1 VACPAGSSIARAQ
14 AKVERSSLEMAD
26 LFRLYGDQL
35 GPLSGRQA
43 HVARAIIHCRTAA
56 LGGHVRQCTRCAE
69 REISYNSCRDRHC
82 PKCGAL
88 AQARWVEARQKDLL
102 PVQYFHVVFTVPDV
116 LNALF
121 RAHPKPAYDLLFGAV
136 AETLQEV
143 ALNPTH
149 LGAQIGLIAVLHT
162 WTQTLLYH
170 PHIHCIVPGGGLSPS
185 ADRWIGAR
193 PDFFLPVRVLSRVF
207 RGKLLSKL
215 KAALAGADPQVA
227 ATLQKAA
234 QPNWVVY
241 CKAPFAGPEQVLRY
255 LGRYTHRIAISNQR
269 LVSLKNDQVTFRWK
283 DRADDNKTKLMTLD
297 AVSFLKRF
305 LLHVL
310 PRHLVRIRHYGLL
323 ANPVRRKQIARC
335 RELLAAPS
343 LPDVPPPEWIPP
355 EKTKTEEET
364 WIELLYRLTGK
375 DLSVCPR
382 CREGKMKI
390 VEQFSP
396 VPPVPPRGLSP

>member
-1 VACPAGSSIARAQ
+1 
-14 AKVERSSLEMAD
+14 LAD
-26 LFRLYGDQL
+26 LFRRYGGQL

-43 HVARAIIHCRTAA
+43 HVARAITNCRTAA
-56 LGGHVRQCTRCAE
+56 LGGHLRKCDRCGGE
-69 REISYNSCRDRHC
+69 EISYNSCRDRHC

-116 LNALF
+116 LHALF
-121 RAHPKPAYDLLFGAV
+121 RAHPKAAVDLLFGAV

-143 ALNPTH
+143 ALNPKR
-149 LGAQIGLIAVLHT
+149 LGAKIGLIAVLHT

-170 PHIHCIVPGGGLSPS
+170 PHIHCIVPGGGLDPS
-185 ADRWIGAR
+185 GDRWIGAR

-207 RGKLLSKL
+207 RAKLLSKL
-215 KAALAGADPQVA
+215 KAQLAGGNPQLTQA
-227 ATLQKAA
+227 LQKAA
-234 QPNWVVY
+234 QPDWVVY

-269 LVSLKNDQVTFRWK
+269 LVSLQNDQVTFRWR
-283 DRADDNKTKLMTLD
+283 DRADGNKLKLMTLE
-297 AVSFLKRF
+297 AVPFLKRF

-323 ANPVRRKQIARC
+323 ANPIRRERIARC
-335 RELLAAPS
+335 RELLA
-343 LPDVPPPEWIPP
+343 VPPADVSADRMPSK
-355 EKTKTEEET
+355 KTRSEEET
-364 WIELLYRLTGK
+364 WLELLFRLTGK

-382 CREGKMKI
+382 CREGKMDI
-390 VEQFSP
+390 VERLLP
-396 VPPVPPRGLSP
+396 VPRVQERGLSP